1 MSFLKVG
8 QIVNI
13 HGLKGEVKIYPYT
26 DDIENL
32 SKIRTI
38 YLNENG
44 ENKYKIKQLRV
55 HKNMLIAKLE
65 YINSIEEAQSILNS
79 YIYITKQKIKEDD
92 VYYVEDLLNL
102 DIYELDENLNF
113 ENAKLFGKLIDILKP
128 GANDVYE
135 VLDLNNKKIYLP
147 VIKDVVKK
155 IDIDNKKIYVKIMEG
170 LI

>member
-26 DDIENL
+26 DNIENL

-55 HKNMLIAKLE
+55 HKNMFIAKLE
-65 YINSIEEAQSILNS
+65 YINSIEEAKNILNR
-79 YIYITKQKIKEDD
+79 YIYITKEKIKEED